1 MTYCTEP
8 KTNHEPSIKSSFG
21 RKATNMKTYR
31 TRLNIVS
38 TIIIVTTTM
47 SATQSNAN
55 QLTQPQ
61 KGLVGLG
68 GETLFVFKSD
78 SDLNKDIKTRVDD
91 SHDRLRFILNNPNLK
106 SKDILVKPLGNYGAK
121 ITANGQLI
129 VPIGV
134 AEASAHSSTP
144 MQLAKDWAFH
154 LRQVLPKLTA
164 RPDLFARSYS
174 LLSKRS
180 LTRR

>member
-1 MTYCTEP
+1 
-8 KTNHEPSIKSSFG
+8 
-21 RKATNMKTYR
+21 MKKHLAQQITL
-31 TRLNIVS
+31 TTVVL
-38 TIIIVTTTM
+38 TIITM
-47 SATQSNAN
+47 SAAQSNAN
-55 QLTQPQ
+55 QITQQ
-61 KGLVGLG
+61 QQGLVGLG
-68 GETLFVFKSD
+68 GETLFVFKSE
-78 SDLNKDIKTRVDD
+78 SDLDKDMKTRVDD

-121 ITANGQLI
+121 ITANDQLI

-134 AEASAHSSTP
+134 SEASAHGSTP

>member
-1 MTYCTEP
+1 MKYCTEP
-8 KTNHEPSIKSSFG
+8 NTNHRSSIKTSFA
-21 RKATNMKTYR
+21 RKATNMKKHLAQQITFA
-31 TRLNIVS
+31 TMVI
-38 TIIIVTTTM
+38 TIMAT
-47 SATQSNAN
+47 SAAQSNAS
-55 QLTQPQ
+55 QTSPQ
-61 KGLVGLG
+61 QQGLVGLG

-78 SDLNKDIKTRVDD
+78 SDLNKDIKTRVND

-134 AEASAHSSTP
+134 SEASAHGSTP